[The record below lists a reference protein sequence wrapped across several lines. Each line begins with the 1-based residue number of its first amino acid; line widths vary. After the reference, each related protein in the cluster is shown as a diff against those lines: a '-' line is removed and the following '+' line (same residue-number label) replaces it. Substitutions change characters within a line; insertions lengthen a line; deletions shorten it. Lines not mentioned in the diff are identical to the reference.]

1 LQSPIEIADQQY
13 MQRALALAREGIALA
28 SPNPCVGALVAD
40 PSTGEVLGSGT
51 HTYDDRKHAEILALE
66 QAGER
71 ARGKTLYL
79 NLEPCSHQGRT
90 GPCAD
95 AVIEAG
101 VQRVVAAMQDPN
113 PEVAGAGFARLRA
126 AGIEVAVGVCEL
138 EARYLNEAFAKY
150 IRTRK
155 PLVTLKSAMTLDGK
169 IASGRGSSSPQGGT
183 TASYVTGEAARAHV
197 HQLRHAADAILVGV
211 GTALADDP
219 MLTDR
224 TGLPRRRP
232 LLRVILDSSLRLSPE
247 SRLVKSVQND
257 LLVLCS
263 SAGGGK
269 RRELE
274 ARGVKIED
282 IPADSAGGGRPDFEE
297 VVKCLGK
304 LEITSLLIEGGATVN
319 GSALASG
326 ICDKVFFFYAPKIL
340 GSSSAVPFADGSGF
354 RSMSDSVSVKNLRLH
369 RLGEDFA
376 VEGYLRD
383 PYDL

>member
-1 LQSPIEIADQQY
+1 MQSPIEIADQQY
-13 MQRALALAREGIALA
+13 MQRALTLAREGIALT
-28 SPNPCVGALVAD
+28 SPNPCVGALIVD
-40 PSTGEVLGSGT
+40 SSTGEVLGSGT
-51 HTYDDRKHAEILALE
+51 HTYDGRKHAEILALE

-113 PEVAGAGFARLRA
+113 PKVAGAGFARLRA
-126 AGIEVAVGVCEL
+126 AGIEVAIGVCEQ

-155 PLVTLKSAMTLDGK
+155 PLVILKSAMTLDGK
-169 IASGRGSSSPQGGT
+169 IASGCGSSSPQGGT
-183 TASYVTGEAARAHV
+183 TASYITGEAARAHV

-247 SRLVKSVQND
+247 SRLVKSVQDD
-257 LLVLCS
+257 LLCS
-263 SAGGGK
+263 APRG
-269 RRELE
+269 RRQT
-274 ARGVKIED
+274 AR
-282 IPADSAGGGRPDFEE
+282 A
-297 VVKCLGK
+297 
-304 LEITSLLIEGGATVN
+304 
-319 GSALASG
+319 
-326 ICDKVFFFYAPKIL
+326 
-340 GSSSAVPFADGSGF
+340 
-354 RSMSDSVSVKNLRLH
+354 
-369 RLGEDFA
+369 
-376 VEGYLRD
+376 
-383 PYDL
+383 